1 MRVFRLGTTS
11 YIIPADILPNVDYLA
26 GRVSDIQ
33 LVLFETDTHGSN
45 LPDAALRRALN
56 ERAARHGLSYT
67 VHLPLDL
74 RLADGGAAE
83 HESLVKARRVIE
95 ATRDLNPAAYTL
107 HLDAGRLP
115 PPWGACRENPLSLEV
130 WQDQAVR
137 ALETV
142 SGWVP
147 DPGLLGIENL
157 EKWDP
162 GAFEAVLERVPV
174 SRTTDIGHL
183 WLEGRDPLP
192 ILERWL
198 PRTRVIH
205 LHGIGSRD
213 HQSLLLMPP
222 EKRDPVI
229 RLLKARFK
237 GILTLEVFNEQ
248 DLAESLDAVRQVG
261 EVA

>member
-1 MRVFRLGTTS
+1 MFRIGTTS

-45 LPDAALRRALN
+45 LPDESLRRALN
-56 ERAARHGLSYT
+56 ERAARHNLSYT
-67 VHLPLDL
+67 IHLPLDL
-74 RLADGGAAE
+74 RLADGGTAE
-83 HESLVKARRVIE
+83 HDSLVKARRVIE
-95 ATRDLNPAAYTL
+95 ATRELKPAAYTL

-115 PPWGACRENPLSLEV
+115 PPWGACRKHPLSLAV

-142 SGWVP
+142 SAWIP
-147 DPGLLGIENL
+147 DPGLLCVENL

-162 GAFEAVLERVPV
+162 VAFEAVLDRVAV
-174 SRTTDIGHL
+174 SRTVDIGHL
-183 WLEGRDPLP
+183 WLEDKEPLP
-192 ILERWL
+192 ILEKWL
-198 PRTRVIH
+198 PRTRVVH

-222 EKRDPVI
+222 EKRDPVV
-229 RLLKARFK
+229 RLLKERFT
-237 GILTLEVFNEQ
+237 GILTLEVFNER
-248 DLAESLDAVRQVG
+248 DLAESLEAVRQIM
-261 EVA
+261 EEA